1 MKEALED
8 DFRWVL
14 RKAMKGRGMAPSE
27 VAERAGVPK
36 EEMLASSRGR
46 FSAELARKVAPVLGW
61 NPEALA
67 TLPGYCPQVSL
78 PPGLVR
84 HAVPFD
90 DGFVNAW
97 LLRGEDAAVLVDAG
111 PGPAALLRFLEDDG
125 AAFARGLEVFVTH
138 PHGDH
143 IGGLPA
149 LRGIFHRLHAPEN
162 ARLPGRIAC
171 RPGEVLETPPFCV
184 RILDLDGH
192 WPGAVGFF
200 IEGLE
205 TPVCAV
211 GDALFAGSVGGTPDT
226 GRHRIALERIRGEIL
241 SLPAATILLPGH
253 GPPTTVALE
262 RRHNPF
268 FP

>member
-1 MKEALED
+1 
-8 DFRWVL
+8 
-14 RKAMKGRGMAPSE
+14 
-27 VAERAGVPK
+27 
-36 EEMLASSRGR
+36 
-46 FSAELARKVAPVLGW
+46 
-61 NPEALA
+61 
-67 TLPGYCPQVSL
+67 
-78 PPGLVR
+78 
-84 HAVPFD
+84 
-90 DGFVNAW
+90 
-97 LLRGEDAAVLVDAG
+97 LLQGGEAAVLVDGG
-111 PGPAALLRFLEDDG
+111 PGPAALLRFLEEEG

-149 LRGIFHRLHAPEN
+149 FRGISHTIHAPEN
-162 ARLPGRIAC
+162 ARLPGAKAC
-171 RPGEVLETPPFCV
+171 RLGETLEIPPFSI

-200 IEGLE
+200 VEGLE

-211 GDALFAGSVGGTPDT
+211 GDALFAGSVGGTPNP
-226 GRHRIALERIRGEIL
+226 GRHRVALERIREEIL
-241 SLPAATILLPGH
+241 SLPPATILLPGH